1 MALMVSCAVCRDR
14 SLCARGC
21 RRRSSAFEV
30 VTISAMFWTRR
41 RFLGGVLVVTGAY
54 ARGGSSVRK
63 LDLIDAPSNLGL
75 RPPKPGVEPGTWRA
89 PAALEAAGLSKSV
102 RPDKHF
108 QPRPAAL
115 LDRCATWDAH
125 PQRPWAAGIQPGTGG

>member
-21 RRRSSAFEV
+21 RRRSSAFAFV
-30 VTISAMFWTRR
+30 PIPAMFWLRR

-63 LDLIDAPSNLGL
+63 LDLIDAPNNLGL
-75 RPPKPGVEPGTWRA
+75 RPPKPRRRA
-89 PAALEAAGLSKSV
+89 RHVARARCARGGRALEERAA
-102 RPDKHF
+102 R
-108 QPRPAAL
+108 Q
-115 LDRCATWDAH
+115 T
-125 PQRPWAAGIQPGTGG
+125 